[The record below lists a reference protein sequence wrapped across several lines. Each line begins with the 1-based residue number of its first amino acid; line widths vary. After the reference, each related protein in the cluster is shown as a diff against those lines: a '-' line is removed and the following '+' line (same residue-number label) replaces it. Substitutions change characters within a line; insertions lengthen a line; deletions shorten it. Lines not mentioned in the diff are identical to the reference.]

1 MIRTTSFVRRSIL
14 SRTLLGSALA
24 LGLAAGTATVPAH
37 AAQKQPAAPK
47 LSLSKPFQAAAG
59 PLQRAI
65 EAAKA
70 KPEVAAAQAKVQAAD
85 QAYRA
90 AGNNAGRTAAR
101 GQKDAAVAELGAA
114 LSAEKA
120 QLDQLFTT
128 ATSADDRFVAGQFAL
143 QLGTLAQ
150 DPALQRRGLSS
161 MIDSGKVPAADLP
174 RFQFFLGS
182 TAYDQKDF
190 AAARTALAAA
200 VQGGYKEND
209 IEALLAEAY
218 IADNQAAQGLTVL
231 RDAIEARKAAGTP
244 APESWYRRG
253 LGAAYN
259 ARLLDQASGFSL
271 ALVRDY
277 PTASNWGG
285 AITVLREVASYTSQ
299 ETLDLMR
306 LMQRTNSF
314 AEERDYIEYIQ
325 AADARRLPGEVM
337 AVIDAGT
344 TAGKLRSGDMFVT
357 EARGIASGR
366 VAADKASLPGLE
378 RDARAA
384 NATGASAAAAA
395 DAFLS
400 YGEATKAIELYKIAV
415 TKPGIDMNRA
425 MTRLGIAQV
434 DAGDYA
440 GAQATFA
447 KVEGPRKALA
457 QLWTVYA
464 QQKAAGH

>member
-1 MIRTTSFVRRSIL
+1 MIRTTSPVRRSIL

-24 LGLAAGTATVPAH
+24 LGLAAGAATVPAH
-37 AAQKQPAAPK
+37 AAPKQPAAPK
-47 LSLSKPFQAAAG
+47 LNLSKPFQAVAG
-59 PLQRAI
+59 TTQKAI
-65 EAAKA
+65 DGAKGKA
-70 KPEVAAAQAKVQAAD
+70 EVTAAAAKVQAAEN
-85 QAYRA
+85 AVRA
-90 AGNNAGRTAAR
+90 ATNTAGRTAAR
-101 GQKDAAVAELGAA
+101 AQKDAAVAELGAT
-114 LSAEKA
+114 LTAEKA
-120 QLDQLFTT
+120 QIDQLF
-128 ATSADDRFVAGQFAL
+128 AAVSNADDRFVAGQLAV
-143 QLGTLAQ
+143 QLGGLAQ
-150 DPALQRRGLSS
+150 DPGIQRRGLSA
-161 MIDSGKVPAADLP
+161 MIESGKVPAADVP
-174 RFQFFLGS
+174 KYQFFLGS
-182 TAYDQKDF
+182 MAYDQKDF
-190 AAARTALAAA
+190 AAARTALGAA
-200 VQGGYKEND
+200 VQGGYKENN

-231 RDAIEARKAAGTP
+231 RDAIEARKASGTP

-259 ARLLDQASGFSL
+259 GRLLDQASGFSM

-277 PTASNWGG
+277 PTTSNWGG
-285 AITVLREVASYTSQ
+285 AITVLREIASYPSQ

-306 LMQRTNSF
+306 LMARTNSF

-337 AVIDAGT
+337 NVINAGT
-344 TAGKLRSGDMFVT
+344 AAGKLRAGDVFVT
-357 EARGIASGR
+357 EAKGIASAR

-400 YGEATKAIELYKIAV
+400 YGESAKAIDLYKIAV
-415 TKPGIDMNRA
+415 AKPGIDLNRA

-464 QQKAAGH
+464 QQKAAGR